1 MTAKNRNGLITL
13 VILASPFLIFL
24 GFLLFWDAEPLPPLA
39 PLPNPNGYD
48 DLVKAGEMIKGDVS
62 DYDKADPKK
71 LRGIVLTNADALL
84 LARIALSNQ
93 CLIPLQFTEA
103 YQTNHI
109 RDLIALR
116 SLAQAL
122 ATQGKFAEME
132 HRYNDAAKSY
142 LDAIHLGNE
151 AGRGGVLIDE
161 MMGIAIGSLGLGQL
175 QSIVDNLDANSCRET
190 VTTLAILDA
199 QRQTWSDV
207 LQQQN
212 AWSRRRFSGLQ
223 GRTIRLY
230 DNLVYYRKRQRTFQR
245 AINTIESTQKKEG
258 QLLINLA
265 ARAYELEKGKPPTG
279 VADMVP
285 DYLKTAPQDPVTG
298 TNLVYS
304 P

>member
-1 MTAKNRNGLITL
+1 MTAKTRNGLITL
-13 VILASPFLIFL
+13 FILASPFLIFL

-48 DLVKAGEMIKGDVS
+48 DLVKAGEMIQGGVS
-62 DYDKADPKK
+62 DYDKANLER
-71 LRGIVLTNADALL
+71 LRGIVLTNAEALS
-84 LARIALSNQ
+84 LARSALSHQ
-93 CLIPLQFTEA
+93 CLVPLQFNEA
-103 YQTNHI
+103 YWTNHVQ
-109 RDLIALR
+109 DLIALR

-122 ATQGKFAEME
+122 ATEGRFAEME
-132 HRYNDAAKSY
+132 HRYDGAAKSY

-161 MMGIAIGSLGLGQL
+161 MTGISIQSLGLGQL
-175 QSIVDNLDANSCRET
+175 GKIVDNLDAKSCRET

-199 QRQTWSDV
+199 QRQSWADV

-212 AWSRRRFSGLQ
+212 AWSRRSFSGLQ
-223 GRTIRLY
+223 GRAIRLY
-230 DNLVYYRKRQRTFQR
+230 GNLVYYRMRQRTYQR
-245 AINTIESTQKKEG
+245 AINTMESTQNTEG
-258 QLLINLA
+258 KLLIDLA

-279 VADMVP
+279 VADLVP
-285 DYLKTAPQDPVTG
+285 DYLKAVPQDPFTG